1 IRQATWPPGSG
12 KTYTGAHMILELVK
26 EGKKVGVTV
35 VSHRNISNLLKESC
49 KAAAEQN
56 RKLKILQEMR

>member
-1 IRQATWPPGSG
+1 
-12 KTYTGAHMILELVK
+12 MILELVK